1 MQLAFGCVKF
11 LQEEL
16 SLNRHEGA
24 SKHSG
29 GSNAHKPFP
38 ETTLRLSPIPGLLC
52 SRCHRANLLQSRN
65 LLPETRGEGIPSKE
79 RQISLLS
86 FASEAQQWD
95 NKD

>member
-38 ETTLRLSPIPGLLC
+38 ETTLRLSPI
-52 SRCHRANLLQSRN
+52 
-65 LLPETRGEGIPSKE
+65 
-79 RQISLLS
+79 SLLS